1 MAKTSSPYSAS
12 FTGATMM
19 FNEMNTVVSM
29 LLKDNSS
36 ETVKKLRTDA
46 QYLQIN
52 STTGRERVTSEL
64 VKRFKMVPTSFWE
77 SYVNLA
83 EAQKRLALL
92 FVILKTYSLLFEF
105 QVNLAIAKYNS
116 IDRTINR
123 NDVLAAMSEI
133 ASRDSFVD
141 SWTQTTR
148 ERAAEHYLAIL
159 KQAGLI
165 DVLTGELKIPD
176 VSDADFVDYIKSG
189 DLWFLQACFLPNYR
203 IENIKQLAL

>member
-36 ETVKKLRTDA
+36 ETVKKIRTDA

-52 STTGRERVTSEL
+52 STTARERVTSEL
-64 VKRFKMVPTSFWE
+64 VKRFKMVPTPFWE

-92 FVILKTYSLLFEF
+92 FVILKTYRLLFEF

-123 NDVLAAMSEI
+123 NDVLTAMSEI

>member
-1 MAKTSSPYSAS
+1 
-12 FTGATMM
+12 MM

-64 VKRFKMVPTSFWE
+64 AKRFNTVPVSFWE
-77 SYVNLA
+77 SFVNLS
-83 EAQKRLALL
+83 EPQKRLALL
-92 FVILKTYSLLFEF
+92 YVILKTYRLLFEF
-105 QVNLAIAKYNS
+105 QVNLAITKYNS

-123 NDVLAAMSEI
+123 NDVLTAMSEI

>member
-1 MAKTSSPYSAS
+1 
-12 FTGATMM
+12 MM

-64 VKRFKMVPTSFWE
+64 VKRFNTVPVSFWE
-77 SYVNLA
+77 SFVNLS
-83 EAQKRLALL
+83 EPQKRLALL
-92 FVILKTYSLLFEF
+92 YVILKTYRLLFEF

-141 SWTQTTR
+141 SWTQNTR

-165 DVLTGELKIPD
+165 DTLTGELKIPD
-176 VSDADFVDYIKSG
+176 VSDADFIDYIKSG